1 MSHDEEN
8 KRIFLVCRSKN
19 CPEAK
24 ITRTRCTISMSKMIG
39 GVEEWSLNNR
49 KLCLRFSTP
58 VIVAQVVTPV
68 WVVSPDKPGRKK
80 ILENQKNDEAEFLVN
95 NPDFLEV

>member
-8 KRIFLVCRSKN
+8 KRIFFVCRSKN
-19 CPEAK
+19 CPDAK
-24 ITRTRCTISMSKMIG
+24 RTRTRCTISTSEEFGLFAFTLNDRKMCIKYSFPLI
-39 GVEEWSLNNR
+39 VETS
-49 KLCLRFSTP
+49 CTP
-58 VIVAQVVTPV
+58 L
-68 WVVSPDKPGRKK
+68 WVESPDKPGRKK